1 MKKTFWWSKG
11 PEERMFRLLRT
22 IKFPNILYCTQT
34 LILATKIP
42 YKVTSPLFSTIKD
55 YCLVF
60 PFVSLIYLTEIT
72 SWLYSSCPQILFSI
86 MNIVLVVDEV
96 SLFPFVGLL

>member
-1 MKKTFWWSKG
+1 MENRKKKKRTKLKTTNKKTGTMGRRKTFSWSKG

-42 YKVTSPLFSTIKD
+42 
-55 YCLVF
+55 
-60 PFVSLIYLTEIT
+60 
-72 SWLYSSCPQILFSI
+72 
-86 MNIVLVVDEV
+86 
-96 SLFPFVGLL
+96 